1 MTFSNSFVSAAS
13 DTFVSAARD
22 DFEIASAKEAQI
34 GSLRDELNAD
44 ANKLNAI
51 ANMAVVAKS
60 VGLDNPSFKG
70 RKKVAGE
77 FREMAQSFGMKEAKA
92 KMVCENAIK
101 FSRHGAFGMAVE
113 AAVDHGR
120 VGDFAQEIGSI
131 FADEGITTQSKLVKL
146 LNPKAEVSAADEFA
160 LAALKKVGA
169 AKADVKITKA
179 AICTGTVSDDDAIQL
194 LLDAAARIDPRV
206 AEVAATLIDAL
217 NSGSVE
223 IEVDEAA

>member
-1 MTFSNSFVSAAS
+1 
-13 DTFVSAARD
+13 
-22 DFEIASAKEAQI
+22 
-34 GSLRDELNAD
+34 
-44 ANKLNAI
+44 
-51 ANMAVVAKS
+51 
-60 VGLDNPSFKG
+60 
-70 RKKVAGE
+70 
-77 FREMAQSFGMKEAKA
+77 
-92 KMVCENAIK
+92 
-101 FSRHGAFGMAVE
+101 MAVE